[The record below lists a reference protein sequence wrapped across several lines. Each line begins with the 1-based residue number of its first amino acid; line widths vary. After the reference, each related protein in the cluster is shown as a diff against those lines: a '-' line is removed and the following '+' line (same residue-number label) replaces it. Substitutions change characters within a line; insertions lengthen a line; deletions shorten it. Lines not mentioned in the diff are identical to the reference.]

1 VRYCPVFV
9 AKEQHERRNP
19 YRNNG
24 RVAGIHQGKALMTRK
39 MFVNI
44 DVLRMVNEQWSF
56 VIEPE
61 ENPKKI
67 FEEIQNNPDLIWTKY
82 DSNLEDADDVDERVE
97 SVVDYVVET

>member
-1 VRYCPVFV
+1 
-9 AKEQHERRNP
+9 
-19 YRNNG
+19 
-24 RVAGIHQGKALMTRK
+24 MTRK

-44 DVLRMVNEQWSF
+44 DVLRTVNEQWSF

-61 ENPKKI
+61 ENPKQI

>member
-1 VRYCPVFV
+1 
-9 AKEQHERRNP
+9 
-19 YRNNG
+19 
-24 RVAGIHQGKALMTRK
+24 MTRK

-56 VIEPE
+56 VIDPE